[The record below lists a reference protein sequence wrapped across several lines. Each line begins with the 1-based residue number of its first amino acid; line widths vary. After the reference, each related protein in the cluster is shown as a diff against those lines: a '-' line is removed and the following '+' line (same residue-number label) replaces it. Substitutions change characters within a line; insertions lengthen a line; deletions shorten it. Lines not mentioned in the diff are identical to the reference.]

1 MSISAT
7 DHTVEQ
13 GKKIQI
19 NVITIENVDYSPDGF
34 YLAYEG
40 VVEDNNVDI
49 FYMSAAGGGRE
60 RITTDPELDFHPVWR
75 PAVAIP

>member
-7 DHTVEQ
+7 AHTGEQ

-75 PAVAIP
+75 PVVATP